1 LALAGEEGSEYAG
14 GCSAGSW
21 FSRSRSSKVADFLV
35 EERGGGG
42 VEEDVGFLPLPKK
55 FFI

>member
-35 EERGGGG
+35 EERGGG